1 MFINNNRYEQI
12 FLKFI
17 ITVNN
22 KDYFLGTVP
31 GIHQKEQNTLYDTS
45 IKLETS
51 SRYFKN
57 YQLVALPRDNQQ
69 NRGRNLL
76 TKSY

>member
-1 MFINNNRYEQI
+1 MFINNNCYEQI

-17 ITVNN
+17 INVNN

-31 GIHQKEQNTLYDTS
+31 GIHQKEQNTLHDTS

-51 SRYFKN
+51 SHYFKN
-57 YQLVALPRDNQQ
+57 TSLLHFLVRINE
-69 NRGRNLL
+69 
-76 TKSY
+76 TEVEIY